1 MGTRKS
7 YSIPMGMVFGKFY
20 CHKCGEKLKNVPVL
34 DRTVHPGD
42 SGWLKESKIGNT
54 HYLGSVE
61 KYDYQFKCPSCGHE
75 MDYSKQCTYKQIQK
89 MLGKRVLS
97 DQEIE
102 DYLPAAKAAEK
113 KKAEG
118 DRDCGLFGYW
128 CDHRADS
135 RPVSAVRQGVSE
147 DWP

>member
-42 SGWLKESKIGNT
+42 PGWLKESKIGNT

-61 KYDYQFKCPSCGHE
+61 KYDYQFTCPSCGHE

-102 DYLPAAKAAEK
+102 DHLPKARVAEEKRQKVTEIVTFSVIGAITVLTFVLYL
-113 KKAEG
+113 
-118 DRDCGLFGYW
+118 LFG
-128 CDHRADS
+128 R
-135 RPVSAVRQGVSE
+135 G
-147 DWP
+147 

>member
-61 KYDYQFKCPSCGHE
+61 KYEYQFRCPSCGHE

-102 DYLPAAKAAEK
+102 DYLPKARVAEK
-113 KKAEG
+113 KRQKVTEIVTFSVIGAITVLTFVLYL
-118 DRDCGLFGYW
+118 LFG
-128 CDHRADS
+128 R
-135 RPVSAVRQGVSE
+135 G
-147 DWP
+147 

>member
-20 CHKCGEKLKNVPVL
+20 CHKCGGKLKNTPVK

-42 SGWLKESKIGNT
+42 PDWFNESKIGNK

-61 KYDYQFKCPSCGHE
+61 KYEYIFSCPSCGHE
-75 MDYSKQCTYKQIQK
+75 MDYHTQCTYKQIQK
-89 MLGKRVLS
+89 ILDKKVLS

-102 DYLPAAKAAEK
+102 EHKAWANAIQDRKDTITQVCVYVGFGILALVAAILSAK
-113 KKAEG
+113 
-118 DRDCGLFGYW
+118 FGT
-128 CDHRADS
+128 
-135 RPVSAVRQGVSE
+135 
-147 DWP
+147 

>member
-42 SGWLKESKIGNT
+42 SDWFKESKIGNT

-61 KYDYQFKCPSCGHE
+61 KYEYQFRCPSCGHE
-75 MDYSKQCTYKQIQK
+75 MEYSKQCTYKQIQK

-102 DYLPAAKAAEK
+102 DYLPAAKAAEEK
-113 KKAEG
+113 RQKVTEIVTFSAIG
-118 DRDCGLFGYW
+118 VVTVLTFVLYLLFG
-128 CDHRADS
+128 R
-135 RPVSAVRQGVSE
+135 G
-147 DWP
+147 

>member
-42 SGWLKESKIGNT
+42 SDWFKESKIGNT

-61 KYDYQFKCPSCGHE
+61 KYQYQFRCPSCGHE
-75 MDYSKQCTYKQIQK
+75 IDYYTQCTYKQIQK
-89 MLGKRVLS
+89 ILGKNTLS

-113 KKAEG
+113 KRQKVTEIVTFSTIGAITVLT
-118 DRDCGLFGYW
+118 CVLYLLFG
-128 CDHRADS
+128 R
-135 RPVSAVRQGVSE
+135 G
-147 DWP
+147 